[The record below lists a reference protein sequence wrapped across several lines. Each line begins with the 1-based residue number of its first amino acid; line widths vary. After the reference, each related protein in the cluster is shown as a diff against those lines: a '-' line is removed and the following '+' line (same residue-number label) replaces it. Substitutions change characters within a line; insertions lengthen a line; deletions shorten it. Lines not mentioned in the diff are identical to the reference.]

1 MPNCMREGWGQA
13 GVWNSPMGEG
23 QEKAYAV
30 SKRMMTPRHLAT
42 KCAVPRNS
50 LNTGGASM
58 GGNPLGFKITL
69 GGSSSVP
76 SLKLN
81 AWMEDEEEDRG
92 GRDLSMSLTGKPIA
106 TTGPH
111 MKPAGGG
118 AVFFGDRPMWATS
131 SDNRRKQSAY
141 QASSQSLEPRQ
152 TPISLRSPSEQ
163 ALLAQFAGN
172 SARAEPV
179 KAWRRGFEATPE
191 TLTPASSRAV
201 SSAGSAGSGKLRS
214 RSGMIQVEA
223 TPRRVLMEGE
233 KPQMAR
239 LAVNNVSPF
248 MNLSMASSWKGP
260 CHCHGEGV
268 TCKELLDL
276 PKRTTNSQPGHPGA
290 LDAVIRNARC
300 KGELMAGN
308 LLKGSKGTM
317 LGA

>member
-1 MPNCMREGWGQA
+1 
-13 GVWNSPMGEG
+13 MG
-23 QEKAYAV
+23 
-30 SKRMMTPRHLAT
+30 S
-42 KCAVPRNS
+42 
-50 LNTGGASM
+50 
-58 GGNPLGFKITL
+58 NPLGFKITL

-92 GRDLSMSLTGKPIA
+92 DRDLSMSLTGKPIA

-131 SDNRRKQSAY
+131 SDKRRKQTAY
-141 QASSQSLEPRQ
+141 QATSQSLDPRQ
-152 TPISLRSPSEQ
+152 TPISLRSPAEQ
-163 ALLAQFAGN
+163 ALLEQFAGN

-179 KAWRRGFEATPE
+179 KVWRRGFEATPE

-233 KPQMAR
+233 KTQMAR
-239 LAVNNVSPF
+239 LAVKNVSPF
-248 MNLSMASSWKGP
+248 MSMSMASSSWKGP

-276 PKRTTNSQPGHPGA
+276 PARTTNNQPGHPGA
-290 LDAVIRNARC
+290 LDAVLRQARC
-300 KGELMAGN
+300 KGELFAGN
-308 LLKGSKGTM
+308 LHKGSKGTM